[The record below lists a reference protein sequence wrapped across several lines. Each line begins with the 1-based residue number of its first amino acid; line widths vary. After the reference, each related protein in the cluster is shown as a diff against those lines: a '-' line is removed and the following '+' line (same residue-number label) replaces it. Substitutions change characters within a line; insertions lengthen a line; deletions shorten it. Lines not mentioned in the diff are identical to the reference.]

1 MDEAKI
7 KFCDMSADD
16 KEFAIT
22 CAKKALSIFSF
33 YIIINPE
40 KKNWLMAKLVDIM
53 SFLNQLNRN
62 LKNNLEEFG

>member
-22 CAKKALSIFSF
+22 CAKKALSSFSF
-33 YIIINPE
+33 IIINPE
-40 KKNWLMAKLVDIM
+40 KKNWLMVKLVDIM